1 MSEENKND
9 LEKEPSFAE
18 LFEKK
23 PVRRDYLKPGQKIE
37 ATIVKIGR
45 DWIFI
50 DLGGKNEGYLDRK
63 ELADDEG
70 NLLVKEGD
78 SIVAYFLSSK
88 SGEKLFTTKIG
99 AGDSARNHM
108 EEVWR
113 GGIPIEGVVEK
124 EIKGGFEIKLAG
136 NMRGFCPYSQMA
148 LQRIENAQDYIGRT
162 VSFRITEYGEGGR
175 NIILSARAILEEQ
188 RKKDEEALKGTLKEG
203 MIVEGTVASI
213 KPFGA
218 FLDIGGLQGLLPVSE
233 IGWDRVEDINER
245 LSIGQQLSVAIT
257 KLDWEKNR
265 ISLSLKE
272 TLSDPWNDAPAK
284 YPEGTFHTGTVVR
297 LTAFGAFVN
306 LGPGVDGLIHI
317 SKLGKG
323 KRILHPRDAVKEGE
337 VLEVR
342 IDSVDRGQ
350 RKISLSTAT
359 EDKEENASGKPEKE
373 PAVDYKAYVNQ
384 AATSMGS
391 FADIM
396 KKKPEKRK
404 K

>member
-23 PVRRDYLKPGQKIE
+23 PVRRDYLKPGQKVE
-37 ATIVKIGR
+37 AIIVKISR

-63 ELADDEG
+63 ELADEEG
-70 NLLVKEGD
+70 NLSVKEGD
-78 SIVAYFLSSK
+78 AVAAYFLSSK

-99 AGDSARNHM
+99 VGDSARNHM

-113 GGIPIEGVVEK
+113 SGIPIEGVVEK
-124 EIKGGFEIKLAG
+124 ETKGGFEIKLAG

-148 LQRIENAQDYIGRT
+148 LQRIENAQDYIGRPIT
-162 VSFRITEYGEGGR
+162 FRITEYSEGGR

-218 FLDIGGLQGLLPVSE
+218 FLDIGGIQGLLPISA

-245 LSIGQQLSVAIT
+245 LSVGQKLSVAIT
-257 KLDWEKNR
+257 KLDWENNR

-272 TLSDPWNDAPAK
+272 TLSDPWNEVQVK
-284 YPEGTFHTGTVVR
+284 YPEGTFHTGRVVR

-323 KRILHPRDAVKEGE
+323 KRILHPRDAVREGE
-337 VLEVR
+337 TIEVR
-342 IDSVDRGQ
+342 IDSVDREQ
-350 RKISLSTAT
+350 RKISLSTAAA
-359 EDKEENASGKPEKE
+359 EEENDSGKPAKE

-384 AATSMGS
+384 TATSMGS
-391 FADIM
+391 FADLM